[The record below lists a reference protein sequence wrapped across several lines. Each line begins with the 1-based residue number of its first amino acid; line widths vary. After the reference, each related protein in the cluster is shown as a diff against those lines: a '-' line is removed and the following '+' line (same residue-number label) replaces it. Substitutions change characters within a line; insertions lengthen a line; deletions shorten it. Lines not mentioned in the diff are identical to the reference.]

1 MVVVRPPI
9 SMEFQERLTQINYNF
24 KLAQLGLQIEI
35 RGANLY
41 LRGVFP
47 PKPDG
52 KRLQP
57 HQQRINLREYPDL
70 VGLRRAEQQA
80 KLVCAQLIQDTF
92 QWRHYTKPDIGINID
107 NSLLAAIARFEQH
120 FWVTRDYKNNASTQT
135 TWKTAYAPYLAK
147 LKVIAQSNT
156 ILSDR
161 EIIYQTVLTTTP
173 DTRSRQICCTAL
185 KSFAEFLGL
194 TLDFDLQKLS
204 GKYSYKYL
212 KPREL
217 PDDETILKY
226 YYQIPNPQWRF
237 VYGVMATFGL
247 RNHEVFFC
255 DYHTL
260 SQQIQNQRATITVK
274 ESTKTGTHEVW
285 AFPPTWIDGFDLR
298 SINLPPLNTDLTK
311 TTLQKIGQQV
321 TRQFQRYDIPF
332 SPYNLRHAWAVRT
345 IHFGLPD
352 AIAAQMMG
360 HSIAI
365 HTQTYHR
372 WISRRDQQQ
381 AVDAAL
387 RN

>member
-1 MVVVRPPI
+1 
-9 SMEFQERLTQINYNF
+9 MEFVEQLNQINHNF
-24 KLAQLGLQIEI
+24 KLAGLGLQIEV
-35 RGANLY
+35 RGEKLY
-41 LRGVFP
+41 LRGILP

-57 HQQRINLREYPDL
+57 YQQRLNLQEHANL
-70 VGLRRAEQQA
+70 NGLKRAERHA
-80 KLVCAQLIQDTF
+80 KILCAQLIQETF
-92 QWRHYTKPDIGINID
+92 KWQYYTEPTSIIPAD
-107 NSLLAAIARFEQH
+107 NSLTTAIARFEQH
-120 FWVTRDYKNNASTQT
+120 FWTTRDNKKPASAQT

-147 LKVIAQSNT
+147 LQAIAQT
-156 ILSDR
+156 HPLLSHS
-161 EIIYQTVLTTTP
+161 EIIYQGILSTTP

-185 KSFAEFLGL
+185 KSFAEFLGI
-194 TLDFDLQKLS
+194 TLPFDLQKLS
-204 GKYSYKYL
+204 GKYSHKYL

-217 PDDETILKY
+217 PDDETILKCY
-226 YYQIPNPQWRF
+226 DLIPNPQWRF

-255 DYHTL
+255 DYNTL
-260 SQQIQNQRATITVK
+260 AQQTRNQQATITVQ

-285 AFPPTWIDGFDLR
+285 AFPPTWIDIFDLR
-298 SINLPPLNTDLTK
+298 SVNLPPLNTDLTK
-311 TTLQKIGQQV
+311 TSLQKIGQQV
-321 TRQFQRYDIPF
+321 TRQFQRYNIPF

-381 AVDAAL
+381 AVDTAL
-387 RN
+387 RH